1 MMNWVRQPDG
11 FMLEN
16 IPATMKAT
24 NVISHIPREKAMLAA
39 LDFLLDGFAVINK
52 RRLFAGGD
60 RKSGTIQ
67 KC

>member
-1 MMNWVRQPDG
+1 
-11 FMLEN
+11 MLEN
-16 IPATMKAT
+16 IPAAMKAT
-24 NVISHIPREKAMLAA
+24 NVISHIPREKAMLAP

-60 RKSGTIQ
+60 RTSGTTQ

>member
-1 MMNWVRQPDG
+1 
-11 FMLEN
+11 
-16 IPATMKAT
+16 MKAT
-24 NVISHIPREKAMLAA
+24 NVISHIPREKAMLAP